1 MEPTRKAPHPIVWAI
16 LYLPFGAFS
25 GFVTVA
31 LSFLATGQGL
41 SISEGTLL
49 NAAQLLMQWLK
60 WLWAPLVDITLTPR
74 RWYILSTVGT
84 GLGVAIMSALPL
96 STDALPILLAVIAV
110 TSLINSV
117 VGMSIEALIAGT
129 VAEKD
134 VGKVSGW
141 FQAGNLGGAGLG
153 GGLGLVLLKHLPKPW
168 MGGAIL
174 GALFVSCTLLLSFT
188 PDVPV
193 HRGKGAKDAVRAVLV
208 DLRKMVKTKGGL
220 MAGVLCFM
228 PIGTGA
234 AQGLLAQ
241 ANVAAAWG
249 AGESEVAGVQGFT
262 AGIVT
267 AVGCFIGGWL
277 CQRMHP
283 RLAYPLVG
291 VLMALVAVVMAVFPK
306 TVAMYIALNL
316 VYALVVGLAYA
327 GFTALVLRGMGAG
340 SGATKYNVFA
350 SLSNFP
356 LWWLNL
362 ALGAVAQ
369 RWSPRAMLLAE
380 AGFGVL
386 GVAIFALVL
395 SRVRR
400 SSLPETVDEEVVEV
414 VPSEA

>member
-1 MEPTRKAPHPIVWAI
+1 MEPSRKAPHPIVWAI

-41 SISEGTLL
+41 SISEGALL
-49 NAAQLLMQWLK
+49 NGAQLLMQWLK

-74 RWYILSTVGT
+74 RWYIISTVGT
-84 GLGVAIMSALPL
+84 GLGVAVMSAMPL
-96 STDALPILLAVIAV
+96 SEKALPALLAVIAA

-153 GGLGLVLLKHLPKPW
+153 GGLGLVLLKHLPRPW

-174 GALFVSCTLLLSFT
+174 GTLFVACTLLLSFT
-188 PDVPV
+188 PDVAG
-193 HRGKGAKDAVRAVLV
+193 HRGKGAAAAVRAVLV
-208 DLRKMVKTKGGL
+208 DLRKMAKTKGGL
-220 MAGVLCFM
+220 IAAMLCFM

-241 ANVAAAWG
+241 ANVASAWG
-249 AGESEVAGVQGFT
+249 AGESEVAWVQGFT

-267 AVGCFIGGWL
+267 AIGCFIGGWL

-283 RLAYPLVG
+283 RLAYPLIG
-291 VLMALVAVVMAVFPK
+291 VLMAFVAVLMALLPK
-306 TVAMYIALNL
+306 TVNMYIALNL
-316 VYALVVGLAYA
+316 AYALVVGLAYA

-356 LWWLNL
+356 LWWLGIT
-362 ALGAVAQ
+362 LGLVAQ
-369 RWSPRAMLLAE
+369 KWSPRAMLLAE
-380 AGFGVL
+380 AGFGVV
-386 GVAIFALVL
+386 GVILYVIVL